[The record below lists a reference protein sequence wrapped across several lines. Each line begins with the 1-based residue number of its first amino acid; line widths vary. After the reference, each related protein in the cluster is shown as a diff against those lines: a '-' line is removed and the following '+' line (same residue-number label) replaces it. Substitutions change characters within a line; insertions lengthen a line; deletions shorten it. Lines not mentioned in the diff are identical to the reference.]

1 MQVCTVLD
9 AANIYIYI
17 SICVLMGVW
26 LIAHF
31 SFFYAITIPALAL
44 TFSFTDAIKYIFIL
58 VYTIYVY
65 EYFCMK
71 INIAYHGF
79 DTHLLLVCTFT

>member
-31 SFFYAITIPALAL
+31 SFFSAITIHAL